1 MMLYDA
7 VGCLI
12 YILAVYG
19 LLVLILSIAELIRC
33 RVRDRRP
40 KVRIILLVRNAE
52 EHIEYIVRSA
62 VKKDMAGR
70 LLSDA
75 KIAVVDTD
83 SSDNTYMLLEKL
95 QNAYPGIEVF
105 KLAEMD
111 KILTDHVKEAQW

>member
-1 MMLYDA
+1 MLYDA

-19 LLVLILSIAELIRC
+19 LLVLILSIAESIRC